1 MSGKSGTEPLKALEL
16 YCGIGGFAAATTGL
30 PRWQVVAAVDINTL
44 ALAVYRQNFHHP
56 TSAKSIESL
65 SVDELEAFEADIWWA
80 SPPCQPFTRRG
91 RRRDLEDPRAK
102 TFLALL
108 DKLAVVRPRY
118 FAMENVVGFETS
130 QAHDLL
136 VRILQQG
143 GYSCFQER
151 VLCPSDFG
159 VPNRRPRYYG
169 LASREDLESDLRPS
183 PKPRTLEGIL
193 AGKPDALA
201 TNAAGSD
208 TAALA
213 LDSQVLRAYRGAL
226 HIVELKDP
234 EAQTRC
240 FTSAYGR
247 SHVRSGSFLA
257 TPEGARRFSPREI
270 LALLSFA
277 EDFVLPREMPL
288 KNAWRLVGNSL
299 SLEPV
304 RFVLSAIP

>member
-1 MSGKSGTEPLKALEL
+1 MG
-16 YCGIGGFAAATTGL
+16 
-30 PRWQVVAAVDINTL
+30 
-44 ALAVYRQNFHHP
+44 
-56 TSAKSIESL
+56 
-65 SVDELEAFEADIWWA
+65 
-80 SPPCQPFTRRG
+80 RRG

-102 TFLALL
+102 TFLALV

-201 TNAAGSD
+201 TNAAGSGA
-208 TAALA
+208 AALA
-213 LDSQVLRAYRGAL
+213 LDSEVLRAYRGAL

-234 EAQTRC
+234 EAHTRC